1 MRWLREQA
9 ERRPDQ
15 SFLNG
20 YSYKEIYNRAVLM
33 AGFLDASVKHRSR
46 VGVCSENS
54 VEMVVLLFA
63 LWLMG
68 KEVFLVNPQLSVEER
83 MTQAIMVD
91 VDLIYTS
98 AQVQQRVVA
107 EQEALDSD
115 SLETGKAHVC
125 SLAGCVNAAVAQIRY
140 DEKLVQ
146 WQTMPVLPLMAEQT
160 VNSLVHCFES
170 LLAPGEGSAET
181 PSDAPAETPAEAP
194 SDAPAE
200 AICTVE
206 IMNGFETSKPRSADK
221 ELADNRIAAIM
232 STSATTGKMKAV
244 PLRWEQIEA
253 HVKASA
259 QVLGCTDKDNW
270 LIVLPMFHVSGLSI
284 LMRTLYNG
292 TAATIH
298 KSFDEET
305 VLGAI
310 TSGKINMVSLVPTVL
325 QRIVNRISTHAL
337 RVILLGGEFIPNA
350 LVETCIAKQL
360 PIFKTYGMTETFAQ
374 STTVD
379 ILKHPDKWKSVGRPL
394 PGVTIEIRPFNENPD
409 EGNNGKSNDESND
422 KVNGGLNSEPNDKL
436 NGKSSGEPKD
446 ESKNTL
452 KDESEYESKDEPYGE
467 IWLTSPMLMTG
478 YLGQPPLSGYFN
490 TGDLGYVD
498 EDGFLYVVN
507 RRKDLIISGGENIY
521 PREIEDVLYEMPGI
535 KECAVVPKADA
546 KWGQIPVLFY
556 AGDAQEEDVQEF
568 LKTRLGRYKQPKEI
582 HKLDSLPRNSSGK
595 ILRKDLV

>member
-20 YSYKEIYNRAVLM
+20 YSYKVIYNRAVLM

-54 VEMVVLLFA
+54 VEMAVLLFA

-83 MTQAIMVD
+83 MTQAIMLD

-115 SLETGKAHVC
+115 SLKTGKAHVC

-146 WQTMPVLPLMAEQT
+146 WQTMPVLPLMAEYT

-170 LLAPGEGSAET
+170 LLASGEDSVEGSVET
-181 PSDAPAETPAEAP
+181 PETDNKIAVNK
-194 SDAPAE
+194 
-200 AICTVE
+200 I
-206 IMNGFETSKPRSADK
+206 
-221 ELADNRIAAIM
+221 ADNKIAAIM

-244 PLRWEQIEA
+244 PLRWGQIEA

-259 QVLGCTDKDNW
+259 QVLGRTDKDNW

-298 KSFDEET
+298 KNFDEDT

-350 LVETCIAKQL
+350 LVETCIGKQL

-379 ILKHPDKWKSVGRPL
+379 ILKHPDKWKSVGQPL
-394 PGVTIEIRPFNENPD
+394 PGVAIEIRPFNGTAEEETND
-409 EGNNGKSNDESND
+409 QFTDTSNDAY
-422 KVNGGLNSEPNDKL
+422 KA
-436 NGKSSGEPKD
+436 
-446 ESKNTL
+446 ESKEEA
-452 KDESEYESKDEPYGE
+452 KAKPKEESKVESKEEPYGE
-467 IWLTSPMLMTG
+467 IWLSSPMLMTG
-478 YLGQPPLSGYFN
+478 YLGQPPLTGFFN

-535 KECAVVPKADA
+535 KECAVVPKNDA

-556 AGDAQEEDVQEF
+556 AGEVQKSEVQEF
-568 LKTRLGRYKQPKEI
+568 LKTRLGKYKQPKEF
-582 HKLDSLPRNSSGK
+582 HKLDTLPRNSSGK

>member
-9 ERRPDQ
+9 QQRPNQ

-33 AGFLDASVKHRSR
+33 AGFLDAGVKHRTR

-54 VEMVVLLFA
+54 VEMAVLLAA
-63 LWLMG
+63 LWLLG
-68 KEVFLVNPQLSVEER
+68 KEVFLVNPQLTVEER
-83 MTQAIMVD
+83 MAQAHMLQ

-98 AQVQQRVVA
+98 PEVERKVVA
-107 EQEALDSD
+107 EQEAADSD
-115 SLETGKAHVC
+115 LLERGKTRVC
-125 SLAGCVNAAVAQIRY
+125 SLAGCINASVAQIRY
-140 DEKLVQ
+140 EEKLVQ
-146 WQTMPVLPLMAEQT
+146 WQTMPALPLMDLKTAY
-160 VNSLVHCFES
+160 SLVSCFEK
-170 LLAPGEGSAET
+170 LLVPVDRLTDDS
-181 PSDAPAETPAEAP
+181 
-194 SDAPAE
+194 
-200 AICTVE
+200 
-206 IMNGFETSKPRSADK
+206 
-221 ELADNRIAAIM
+221 IAAIM

-244 PLRWEQIEA
+244 PLRWGQIAA

-259 QVLGCTDKDNW
+259 QVLGRTDEDNW

-298 KSFDEET
+298 KGFDENAVLT
-305 VLGAI
+305 VI
-310 TSGKINMVSLVPTVL
+310 TTKKINMVSLVPTVL
-325 QRIVNRISTHAL
+325 QRIVDRISTHAL

-379 ILKHPDKWKSVGRPL
+379 ILKYPDKWRSVGRPL
-394 PGVTIEIRPFNENPD
+394 PGVNIEIRPFNENA
-409 EGNNGKSNDESND
+409 EELANGPSND
-422 KVNGGLNSEPNDKL
+422 KSNESN
-436 NGKSSGEPKD
+436 GEPKNERKD
-446 ESKNTL
+446 EFQDEFRDEPKESL
-452 KDESEYESKDEPYGE
+452 KDKPNDEAYGE

-478 YLGQPPLSGYFN
+478 YLGQEPVNGAFN
-490 TGDLGYVD
+490 TDDLGYVD

-507 RRKDLIISGGENIY
+507 RRKDIIISGGENIY
-521 PREIEDVLYEMPGI
+521 PREIEDILYEMPGL

-556 AGDAQEEDVQEF
+556 AGTVDEAAIRDF
-568 LKTRLGRYKQPKEI
+568 LKARLGRYKQPKEF
-582 HKLDSLPRNSSGK
+582 HKLPQLPRNSSGK
-595 ILRKDLV
+595 IVRKDLI

>member
-33 AGFLDASVKHRSR
+33 AGFLDASVKYRSR
-46 VGVCSENS
+46 IGVCSENS
-54 VEMVVLLFA
+54 VEMAVLLFA

-83 MTQAIMVD
+83 MTQAIMLD

-98 AQVQQRVVA
+98 AQVQQRVVT
-107 EQEALDSD
+107 EQEALDGD
-115 SLETGKAHVC
+115 SLKTGKAHVC

-146 WQTMPVLPLMAEQT
+146 WQTMPVLPLMAEHT

-170 LLAPGEGSAET
+170 LLASGEGAVET
-181 PSDAPAETPAEAP
+181 PET
-194 SDAPAE
+194 
-200 AICTVE
+200 
-206 IMNGFETSKPRSADK
+206 
-221 ELADNRIAAIM
+221 DNKIAVNKIANNKIAAIM

-244 PLRWEQIEA
+244 PLRWGQMEA

-259 QVLGCTDKDNW
+259 QVLGRTDKDNW

-310 TSGKINMVSLVPTVL
+310 TSGKVNMVSLVPTVL
-325 QRIVNRISTHAL
+325 QRIVDRISTHAL

-379 ILKHPDKWKSVGRPL
+379 ILKHPDKWRSVGRPL
-394 PGVTIEIRPFNENPD
+394 PGVKIEIRPFNENTD
-409 EGNNGKSNDESND
+409 EGTNDQFTDTSNDAS
-422 KVNGGLNSEPNDKL
+422 KA
-436 NGKSSGEPKD
+436 
-446 ESKNTL
+446 ESKE
-452 KDESEYESKDEPYGE
+452 ESYGE
-467 IWLTSPMLMTG
+467 IWLSSPMLMTG
-478 YLGQPPLSGYFN
+478 YLGQLPLKDYFN
-490 TGDLGYVD
+490 TEDLGYVD

-556 AGDAQEEDVQEF
+556 AGDAQKEAVKEF
-568 LKTRLGRYKQPKEI
+568 LKTRLGKYKQPKEI
-582 HKLDSLPRNSSGK
+582 HKLDALPRNSSGK
-595 ILRKDLV
+595 ILRKDLQ

>member
-54 VEMVVLLFA
+54 VEMAVLLFA

-83 MTQAIMVD
+83 MTQAIMLD

-98 AQVQQRVVA
+98 SQVQQRVVA
-107 EQEALDSD
+107 EQETLDSD
-115 SLETGKAHVC
+115 SLQTGKAHVC

-140 DEKLVQ
+140 DEKIVQ

-170 LLAPGEGSAET
+170 LLATGEGSAET
-181 PSDAPAETPAEAP
+181 PSDALAETP

-206 IMNGFETSKPRSADK
+206 IMNGFETSKPRFADK
-221 ELADNRIAAIM
+221 EIADNRIAAIM

-244 PLRWEQIEA
+244 PLRWGQIEA

-259 QVLGCTDKDNW
+259 QVLGRTDKDNW

-298 KSFDEET
+298 KGFDEET

-325 QRIVNRISTHAL
+325 QRIVNRISTHVL

-379 ILKHPDKWKSVGRPL
+379 ILKYPDKWKSVGRPL
-394 PGVTIEIRPFNENPD
+394 PGVTIEIRPFDVRSD
-409 EGNNGKSNDESND
+409 EGINGESNDESADELDYKPNDMLKLYNESSDESND
-422 KVNGGLNSEPNDKL
+422 K
-436 NGKSSGEPKD
+436 
-446 ESKNTL
+446 L
-452 KDESEYESKDEPYGE
+452 KGVSNDEPYGE
-467 IWLTSPMLMTG
+467 IWLSSPMLMTG
-478 YLGQPPLSGYFN
+478 YLGQPPLTGAFN

-498 EDGFLYVVN
+498 DDGFLYVVN

-535 KECAVVPKADA
+535 KECAVVPKSDA

-556 AGDAQEEDVQEF
+556 AGDAQEADVQEF
-568 LKTRLGRYKQPKEI
+568 LKARLGRYKQPKEI

-595 ILRKDLV
+595 ILRKDLK